1 MTPLAHIVSVVAIW
15 SMMLFGLR
23 FAVAA
28 GQWMLPVAKAF
39 AVLLLGKK
47 DRRTRR
53 VRFLRA
59 IDKLHLDLNRAIIT
73 PWSATLLFG
82 GAALIGLAYSF
93 GSAGDAMRL
102 VSKHPEAWTAFD
114 VATDAAAAAMSITG
128 MSFVQAATAQHRT
141 ASFLVSGALIVTGLG
156 IGIVTL

>member
-1 MTPLAHIVSVVAIW
+1 MTPLAHIISVVAIW

-28 GQWMLPVAKAF
+28 GQWMMPVAKAF
-39 AVLLLGKK
+39 GRWLVWRSARRSLKARLLQAI
-47 DRRTRR
+47 
-53 VRFLRA
+53 VRQHR
-59 IDKLHLDLNRAIIT
+59 DLNSALVT

-82 GAALIGLAYSF
+82 GAALIGLGYTF

-102 VSKHPEAWTAFD
+102 VSKHPDAWTAFD
-114 VATDAAAAAMSITG
+114 VTTDAIAAVMAITG
-128 MSFVQAATAQHRT
+128 MSFVQAATARHRT

>member
-1 MTPLAHIVSVVAIW
+1 MTPLAHVISVVAIW

-23 FAVAA
+23 FAAAA
-28 GQWMLPVAKAF
+28 GQWMLPVARSF
-39 AVLLLGKK
+39 ARLVFGRA

-53 VRFLRA
+53 IRFLRT
-59 IDKLHLDLNRAIIT
+59 IDTLHLDLNRAIIT
-73 PWSATLLFG
+73 PWSATLLFCG
-82 GAALIGLAYSF
+82 SALIGLAYSL

-102 VSKHPEAWTAFD
+102 VSRHPEAWTAFD
-114 VATDAAAAAMSITG
+114 VTTDAAAAVMSITG
-128 MSFVQAATAQHRT
+128 MSFVHAATAQHRT

>member
-1 MTPLAHIVSVVAIW
+1 MTPLAHIISIVAIW

-23 FAVAA
+23 FTAAA
-28 GQWMLPVAKAF
+28 GQWMLPVAKSF
-39 AVLLLGKK
+39 TLLLIGRK

-73 PWSATLLFG
+73 PWSATLLFCG
-82 GAALIGLAYSF
+82 SGLIGLGYTF

-102 VSKHPEAWTAFD
+102 ISRFPETWTAFD
-114 VATDAAAAAMSITG
+114 VTTDAAAAVMSVTG
-128 MSFVQAATAQHRT
+128 MSFVHAATAQHRT